1 MITKGSIVDLDI
13 DSDIPGWHEAVRD
26 LGRPDFDRTL
36 MRTLAARFGAVA
48 MLGFLH
54 LPGRMI
60 SLVSGGVGEREEIAT
75 VAAFRYGS
83 RLWREDPGLV
93 AGLAR
98 LPEARPRIVAI
109 ARGEIAVGPMG
120 PRLFDFL
127 GVGLQVSLF
136 LRLGSGAY
144 LLRLYFEDEV
154 ADRAGLAGEA
164 ELLLSLLIRHGE
176 LRKRSRV
183 PVLASNA
190 RNAVAASLSD
200 PEHGL
205 TPREI
210 EVLTGILLGRTA
222 EAVSL
227 DLGVRESSVRT
238 YRKRAFRRLG
248 ISSQAQLFALC
259 LNDATAR

>member
-1 MITKGSIVDLDI
+1 MPSRSIVEIDI
-13 DSDIPGWHEAVRD
+13 ASDSQGWHEAVRD
-26 LGRPDFDRTL
+26 LGRSEFDRSL

-60 SLVSGGVGEREEIAT
+60 SLLSGGVGEREEIAT
-75 VAAFRYGS
+75 VAAFRYGA

-98 LPEARPRIVAI
+98 LLEARPRIVAI
-109 ARGEIAVGPMG
+109 SRTQIAIGPMG

-136 LRLGSGAY
+136 LRLGHGAY
-144 LLRLYFEDEV
+144 LLRLYFEDEA
-154 ADRAGLAGEA
+154 ADGAALEETAH
-164 ELLLSLLIRHGE
+164 LLLALLIRHGE

-190 RNAVAASLSD
+190 RNAVAATLTD

-205 TPREI
+205 TRREI
-210 EVLTGILLGRTA
+210 EVCAGILLGRTA

>member
-1 MITKGSIVDLDI
+1 MTSGSIIDI
-13 DSDIPGWHEAVRD
+13 DKVMDIPGWHEAVRD

-60 SLVSGGVGEREEIAT
+60 SLLSGGVGEREEIAT

-93 AGLAR
+93 VGLSR
-98 LPEARPRIVAI
+98 LPEERPRIVAI
-109 ARGEIAVGPMG
+109 SRGEIAAGAMG

-127 GVGLQVSLF
+127 AVRLQVSLF
-136 LRLGSGAY
+136 LRLGDGAY
-144 LLRLYFEDEV
+144 LLRLYFEDEAV
-154 ADRAGLAGEA
+154 DRSGLVGEA
-164 ELLLSLLIRHGE
+164 ELLLALLIRHGE

-183 PVLASNA
+183 PVLSSNA
-190 RNAVAASLSD
+190 RNAIAASLSD

-205 TPREI
+205 TRREI
-210 EVLTGILLGRTA
+210 EVCAGILLGRTA

-259 LNDATAR
+259 FNDATAR